1 MTAMSFT
8 PLPCRTLGPPAEYFR
23 REPVRPDPRNGL
35 GRVLQTKQPVHIMDV
50 AAEPAYAERE
60 PLRVAADLLEALA
73 RHVPAQ
79 GDLGEE

>member
-1 MTAMSFT
+1 MSFT
-8 PLPCRTLGPPAEYFR
+8 PLPCRTLGPPLPSIFGASRYAQI
-23 REPVRPDPRNGL
+23 RETAL

>member
-1 MTAMSFT
+1 
-8 PLPCRTLGPPAEYFR
+8 
-23 REPVRPDPRNGL
+23 
-35 GRVLQTKQPVHIMDV
+35 MDV